1 VKSAVFRVTS
11 VDERDRRKLTAPG
24 DTIAELVWYVM
35 AREVGTTRELQIR
48 VDPFR
53 GNIVSISEA
62 DERGIKSKSP
72 VEGY

>member
-1 VKSAVFRVTS
+1 MKSAVFRVTS